1 MRGEMKTENYC
12 ETCWKFYDAVRD
24 AENRRA
30 FVAQQVRDV
39 GSAHMIRMH
48 LLADQTVT
56 AAVAAFEAHKMNCA
70 VHNGA
75 TV

>member
-1 MRGEMKTENYC
+1 MKTKQFCGE
-12 ETCWKFYDAVRD
+12 CWKLYDAVRD

-39 GSAHMIRMH
+39 GSAHMIRLH
-48 LLADQTVT
+48 HDADMAVT

-75 TV
+75 KVTA